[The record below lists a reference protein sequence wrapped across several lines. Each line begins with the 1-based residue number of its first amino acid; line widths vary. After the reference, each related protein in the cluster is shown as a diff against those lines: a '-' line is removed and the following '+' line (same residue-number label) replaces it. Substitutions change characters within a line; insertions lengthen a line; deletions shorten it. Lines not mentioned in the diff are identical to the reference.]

1 MYPYLIW
8 LDKLKSSG
16 HYRKLSRNRQ
26 AKSYLDFTS
35 NDYLGLARHEIVIA
49 KAKEYLDLY
58 GTGSAASPVVNYL
71 DIYAELEEMIAKSK
85 GYQAAMLF
93 PSGYQANATV
103 ISALLDKDILGSEP
117 AVFTDKLNHASM
129 HHGCFLAGIRQIRYR
144 NTDLDDLANK
154 IELYQKEYNFILTE
168 SVFSMDGSITDIDK
182 LRQISQ
188 RFHAFTYIDEAHATG
203 LFGYGLAAGQDIA
216 MGSFSK
222 ALGASGGYIACSQEL
237 KEYLVN
243 RAKGFIYSTA
253 LSPAIIGAVTAAW
266 QMIPKLT
273 KEQLHL
279 RENAQY
285 LRNKL
290 QEHGFNIG
298 TSKSHIIPVIFGD
311 SNKTMQIAALLLEK
325 GIKVSAI
332 RPPTVAPNSARL
344 RIALTSLH
352 TKEEIDYLL
361 STLQYINETLGA

>member
-1 MYPYLIW
+1 
-8 LDKLKSSG
+8 
-16 HYRKLSRNRQ
+16 
-26 AKSYLDFTS
+26 
-35 NDYLGLARHEIVIA
+35 
-49 KAKEYLDLY
+49 
-58 GTGSAASPVVNYL
+58 
-71 DIYAELEEMIAKSK
+71 
-85 GYQAAMLF
+85 
-93 PSGYQANATV
+93 
-103 ISALLDKDILGSEP
+103 
-117 AVFTDKLNHASM
+117 
-129 HHGCFLAGIRQIRYR
+129 
-144 NTDLDDLANK
+144 
-154 IELYQKEYNFILTE
+154 
-168 SVFSMDGSITDIDK
+168 
-182 LRQISQ
+182 
-188 RFHAFTYIDEAHATG
+188 
-203 LFGYGLAAGQDIA
+203 
-216 MGSFSK
+216 
-222 ALGASGGYIACSQEL
+222 
-237 KEYLVN
+237 
-243 RAKGFIYSTA
+243 
-253 LSPAIIGAVTAAW
+253 
-266 QMIPKLT
+266 MIPKLT